1 MPSEDAGLCNHIFFR
16 WSRQTSKFS
25 CKKASA
31 ILSRTVRIQEDQ
43 FKLNSKL
50 VLTNYLPMKECCK
63 HRLYLETDHY
73 LSLGGGCRIL
83 FVSRKY
89 LSDNPLRLCNV
100 LMTPSPPL
108 PPHWQLIGD
117 QFSIVPLYTLLATT
131 NFGNVTVKFI

>member
-16 WSRQTSKFS
+16 WSRQTSNFS

-73 LSLGGGCRIL
+73 LSLGRGGVCRIL
-83 FVSRKY
+83 FVSRKD
-89 LSDNPLRLCNV
+89 LFNNPLRLCNV
-100 LMTPSPPL
+100 LMTPSPPSSPSL
-108 PPHWQLIGD
+108 AVNWQSVFD
-117 QFSIVPLYTLLATT
+117 STPLYSVSDKELW
-131 NFGNVTVKFI
+131 

>member
-1 MPSEDAGLCNHIFFR
+1 MQSYFF
-16 WSRQTSKFS
+16 SMVETNKHKFS

-73 LSLGGGCRIL
+73 LSLGRGGGVCRIL
-83 FVSRKY
+83 FVSRKD

-108 PPHWQLIGD
+108 
-117 QFSIVPLYTLLATT
+117 FPL
-131 NFGNVTVKFI
+131 NGS

>member
-1 MPSEDAGLCNHIFFR
+1 MQGYAIIFFFR

-50 VLTNYLPMKECCK
+50 VLTNYLLMKECCK
-63 HRLYLETDHY
+63 HRLCLETYHY
-73 LSLGGGCRIL
+73 LSLGGGGCRIL
-83 FVSRKY
+83 FVSRKD

-100 LMTPSPPL
+100 LMTPSPPSSPSL
-108 PPHWQLIGD
+108 AVNWRSVFD
-117 QFSIVPLYTLLATT
+117 STPLYSVGDDELW
-131 NFGNVTVKFI
+131 

>member
-1 MPSEDAGLCNHIFFR
+1 MQSYFF
-16 WSRQTSKFS
+16 SMVETKKHKFS

-50 VLTNYLPMKECCK
+50 VLTNYLLMKECCK
-63 HRLYLETDHY
+63 HRLCLETDHY
-73 LSLGGGCRIL
+73 LSLGGGGGCRIL
-83 FVSRKY
+83 FVSRKD

-100 LMTPSPPL
+100 LMTPSPPPL

-131 NFGNVTVKFI
+131 NFGNVTIKFI